1 MTVMRYLSGC
11 LLIALVVGGAGGVGL
26 YVRRRAF
33 PTWRG
38 STARLAEIVIGL
50 AVVVLQSEL
59 LGLVHLFRPIPLGVT
74 GALLLGGAIIAVRR
88 LPAGPEEEREPRPGR
103 WGTLVAL
110 GASALVV
117 TQWIVQIIPAAQ
129 RGMFEVD
136 TLDYHMPIALH
147 WMQTGVIGPV
157 NQTVPGLPVGYY
169 PANAEI
175 VHALGLVAWRTD
187 ALSLAVNVGW
197 LLLGLLA
204 AWVFGR
210 RYGAGPLA
218 LTGAAV
224 VFAVPILARNQPG
237 SAMTDV
243 PSMALLLAA
252 VALLD
257 LRDPAMR
264 YRALALSGLAAGLS
278 AGTKLTVVPMLVLLT
293 VLIPFAVPVAR
304 RRAFGL
310 WCAGLAVGGGFWY
323 LRNLVV
329 LGNPMPANRLP
340 FGLVGMPVPAFRQ
353 FDTAN
358 QSVLHYATDGPVLRI
373 FAHDLKITMGP
384 LWIAVIAISVAAL
397 LGMLAGWRTARFPAD
412 RVPAMIGLTGL
423 FGFAAYLVTP
433 TTAGGP
439 EGNPLLF
446 AVDVRYALPMV
457 ALGLVGSAAVL
468 RDREP
473 IASAATVLLGGLTVV
488 TVAARW
494 HIPGADTQRRT
505 DTAAGALL
513 LLAVLLLIGAILRIR
528 AGRGLPIRRTALVAA
543 VTGAVV
549 VLPAGGA
556 FADYAHGHRYRSAT
570 DGQAAVWRFF
580 QGLSGQRVATTGFAL
595 TYPLS
600 GASLGSRVHYLGPV
614 VSGALDDYTR
624 CAAWTRALAAGRY
637 GWVVTGPLVPGDQRE
652 PTAATWA
659 RANPALRQMMVAGS
673 VRVFRVTAVP
683 DPATCA

>member
-11 LLIALVVGGAGGVGL
+11 LLIALVVGGAGGVGV

-33 PTWRG
+33 PIWRG
-38 STARLAEIVIGL
+38 STARLAEIVIGV

-59 LGLVHLFRPIPLGVT
+59 LGLMHLFRAVPLGLT
-74 GALLLGGAIIAVRR
+74 SALLLVGAIAAMRR
-88 LPAGPEEEREPRPGR
+88 LPGRPQANRQPRAGR

-117 TQWIVQIIPAAQ
+117 TQWVVQIIPAAQ
-129 RGMFEVD
+129 RGMFEFD

-169 PANAEI
+169 PANGEI
-175 VHALGLVAWRTD
+175 AHALGLIAWRTD
-187 ALSLAVNVGW
+187 ALSLTINVGW
-197 LLLGLLA
+197 LLLALFA

-218 LTGAAV
+218 LTGAAL
-224 VFAVPILARNQPG
+224 VFAVPIMARNQPG
-237 SAMTDV
+237 SAMTDA
-243 PSMALLLAA
+243 PSMALLLSA

-257 LRDPAMR
+257 LRDPRMR
-264 YRALALSGLAAGLS
+264 YRTLALSGLAAGLS

-304 RRAFGL
+304 RRALGL

-329 LGNPMPANRLP
+329 FGNPMPANRLP
-340 FGLVGMPVPAFRQ
+340 FGLLGMPVPAFWQ
-353 FDTAN
+353 FDNAN

-373 FAHDLKITMGP
+373 FAHDLKITLGP
-384 LWIAVIAISVAAL
+384 LWIAVLAISVAAL
-397 LGMLAGWRTARFPAD
+397 AGMLASWRTAESPMD

-423 FGFAAYLVTP
+423 FGFAAYVATP

-439 EGNPLLF
+439 EGNPALF
-446 AVDVRYALPMV
+446 TVGVRYALPM
-457 ALGLVGSAAVL
+457 ASLGLIGLAALL

-473 IASAATVLLGGLTVV
+473 IASVVTTLLGGMTVV
-488 TVAARW
+488 TFAARW
-494 HIPGADTQRRT
+494 HIAGADTQRRT
-505 DTAAGALL
+505 DTAAAALL
-513 LLAVLLLIGAILRIR
+513 LLAVILLIAAVLRMR
-528 AGRGLPIRRTALVAA
+528 AGGGLPIRRTTLVAA
-543 VTGAVV
+543 LTAAAVV
-549 VLPAGGA
+549 VPAGGA
-556 FADYAHGHRYRSAT
+556 FADYAHGHRYRTAT
-570 DGQAAVWRFF
+570 DNEGAAWRYF
-580 QGLSGQRVATTGFAL
+580 QGMSGQRVATTGFAL

-637 GWVVTGPLVPGDQRE
+637 GWLVTGPLIPGGRRE
-652 PTAATWA
+652 PPAAAWA

-683 DPATCA
+683 DPASCP